1 MTFSPVSA
9 TFWPCPP
16 TAGFRLE
23 VLRPALS
30 APTDAASVCFGLF
43 TLSGF
48 ALFGQLKYA
57 IFWVKYKGEKLRV
70 AEHLQRV
77 GVLAPVLVDLDPQL
91 KVGVPVEEFL
101 DLPPRRFS
109 DSF

>member
-1 MTFSPVSA
+1 LTFSPVSA
-9 TFWPCPP
+9 TFWPCPL

-30 APTDAASVCFGLF
+30 APTDAASTRFGLF
-43 TLSGF
+43 ALSGF

-57 IFWVKYKGEKLRV
+57 ILWVKYKGEKLRV

-91 KVGVPVEEFL
+91 NVGVAVQEFL
-101 DLPPRRFS
+101 DVTPRGFA
-109 DSF
+109 DGF